1 MPDVYSGW
9 TMTIPEVEAWRSS
22 VHCPDKYK
30 YGNPYR
36 AGDVSALHALLDRF
50 LKDLGVQK
58 YVFPEII
65 HRPVAHAVNTPEAGE
80 RVIIFARR
88 HDENPEPLVEN
99 DFDRS
104 VKVYLERAGF
114 SALSPIRTEV
124 RPPN

>member
-50 LKDLGVQK
+50 LKDLGVQNQ
-58 YVFPEII
+58 YPRGRRTRYNL
-65 HRPVAHAVNTPEAGE
+65 RPKA
-80 RVIIFARR
+80 
-88 HDENPEPLVEN
+88 
-99 DFDRS
+99 
-104 VKVYLERAGF
+104 
-114 SALSPIRTEV
+114 
-124 RPPN
+124 